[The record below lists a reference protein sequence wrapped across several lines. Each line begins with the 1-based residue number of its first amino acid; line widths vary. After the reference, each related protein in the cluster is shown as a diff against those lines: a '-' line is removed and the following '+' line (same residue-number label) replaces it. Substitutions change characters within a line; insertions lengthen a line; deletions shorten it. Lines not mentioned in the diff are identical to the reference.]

1 MPKKQVRVP
10 NGGIYAMYHG
20 GYSYAAPDVEDAE
33 HFASVAA
40 AKEAM
45 RGRLAGRDSG
55 FPTVD
60 ESATMHIFLGGHPRD
75 YSDPYPDRVLSHG
88 PRGGIRTERA

>member
-10 NGGIYAMYHG
+10 NGGVYAMYHG
-20 GYSYAAPDVEDAE
+20 GGSYAAPDVEDAE

-45 RGRLAGRDSG
+45 RGRLAGRDRA

-60 ESATMHIFLGGHPRD
+60 ESAIMDVFTGGHPRD
-75 YSDPYPDRVLSHG
+75 YADPYPDLRLSHG
-88 PRGGIRTERA
+88 PRGGIRQERG